1 MTPERRKEFE
11 DRVATEDRFDRQ
23 DIVLLLAEIDF
34 LTKELSEVCKELSFQ
49 KEFFQEMNDQRQ
61 GLIIR
66 MMKAELLNKNLVK
79 NLSQTIQER
88 DKAERDLAALRGK

>member
-1 MTPERRKEFE
+1 MTPERIKEIDVTKERDEARKE
-11 DRVATEDRFDRQ
+11 RQ
-23 DIVLLLAEIDF
+23 ELLEELA
-34 LTKELSEVCKELSFQ
+34 FQ
-49 KEFFQEMNDQRQ
+49 KEFFREMNDQRQ